1 MLRRFA
7 VAVFLLALSCVAASA
22 STCYVTEFPLTADA
36 GVQVARQ
43 PALTNQT
50 VTVSGVSA
58 QSSAFSGDTKLI
70 RVHCDGIV
78 SVLVGSNPTATT
90 AMMRMAADQTEYFQV
105 IGGQKIAFITNT

>member
-1 MLRRFA
+1 MMKRLA
-7 VAVFLLALSCVAASA
+7 AAVFLLALSCGAACA

-43 PALTNQT
+43 PALINQT

-58 QSSAFSGDTKLI
+58 QSAAFGGDTKLI

-78 SVLVGSNPTATT
+78 SLLVGANPTATT
-90 AMMRMAADQTEYFQV
+90 AMMRMTADQTEYFQV
-105 IGGQKIAFITNT
+105 LPGQKIAFITNT